1 MQRGLIASLGCL
13 FLTTTFLAAQGG
25 DQFYG
30 RFLGKSFD
38 GTREM
43 LWVLL
48 RNKDGI
54 TISAS
59 IKDAKDPKSKKSPR
73 NLGLGAGRDIKLNG
87 DKLEFTLQWAQS
99 QTIKGPADAKYVAVV
114 KGDQLIVNW
123 TAGNEKGEL
132 TAKNENPA
140 VAKKDDTKD
149 AKKDDKKAPGSAAQ
163 NVYLSGLM
171 DSKGVPIQK
180 GTITQLAI
188 IIVGAKSSKAE
199 FLKVTADTKFIVKD
213 GDDPKT
219 YNQKTVLDD
228 PNVSAAFR
236 ERQVS
241 LERQGNVAIT
251 VTATAVKKK

>member
-1 MQRGLIASLGCL
+1 MHRGLIASVCIL
-13 FLTTTFLAAQGG
+13 FLSAGYLAAQGG
-25 DQFYG
+25 NQFYG
-30 RFLGKSFD
+30 LFLGKSFD

-43 LWVLL
+43 HWQLL

-54 TISAS
+54 SISAT
-59 IKDAKDPKSKKSPR
+59 IKDPKDPKSKKSPR
-73 NLGLGAGRDIKLNG
+73 NLGLGYGRDIKLNG
-87 DKLEFTLQWAQS
+87 DKLEFTLLWGQS
-99 QTIKGPADAKYVAVV
+99 QPIKGPDGAKYVAVV

-132 TAKNENPA
+132 TAKNENPE
-140 VAKKDDTKD
+140 V
-149 AKKDDKKAPGSAAQ
+149 AKKDDKKDDKKGAGATAQ
-163 NVYLSGLM
+163 NVYLSALM

-188 IIVGAKSSKAE
+188 IIVGAKASKAD
-199 FLKVTADTKFIVKD
+199 FLKVTGDTKFIVKD
-213 GDDPKT
+213 GDDQKT

-228 PNVSAAFR
+228 PNVRAAFH